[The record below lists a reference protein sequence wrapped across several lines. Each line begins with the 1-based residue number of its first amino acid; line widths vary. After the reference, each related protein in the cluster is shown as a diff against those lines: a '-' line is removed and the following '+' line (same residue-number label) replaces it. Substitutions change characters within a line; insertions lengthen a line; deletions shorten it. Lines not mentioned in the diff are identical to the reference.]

1 MMPLRRM
8 VSSRLARVVRPRS
21 ARSGFRPDR
30 LQLLLNDYR
39 VADLINVDGKVPLNY
54 FTFSV
59 NFGDLLSPWLVSKM
73 TGRDVVV
80 ADRRKPHYVAI
91 GSIISQGTAHSI
103 IWGTGAY
110 GTEAKQEVPAN
121 ARFTAV
127 RGPLTQAKLSAAKG
141 FGIPVP
147 EVYGDPTLLVPL
159 YYQPEVRVTHE
170 YGVVVRWSERA
181 WAEATYG
188 PDVKLIDCSRS
199 DVEGVID
206 DLLSCRKIVS
216 SSLRALTLADAYGL
230 PSAWLASSSPRGGV
244 FQYYDYFASVNKFR
258 RPQKL
263 DPANQP
269 VTAGRLAELSF
280 ADEPITFDFRS
291 LLDAA
296 PFLRRKGAR
305 RSGPSPLPTR
315 EPGDRLREKDGTAVL
330 LPSLGYFGGIAA
342 NYLSVQAA
350 SPISRI
356 RLFLT
361 EAEAQLD
368 LRGVELYRN
377 GKRVG
382 VDDSRASTAQS
393 SDARRPGA
401 RRSPFAFGGI
411 RTEKETAPWWSVTFD
426 PPIDADEV
434 RVYNRLDGWG
444 IRASSLTV
452 AVAGPDGYFRTVR
465 SVDSDAAVEATL
477 DLLRR
482 ITGRELELSVL
493 ASNDDSAR
501 ARQELLA
508 ELAERSRSGLLT
520 GDRDEQRLLA
530 SLIRR
535 RRLLDGQ
542 TLTDDEWTLLGH
554 LLAAERARVP
564 SSKTS
569 MAAFH
574 RVLDSRSKLRRLET
588 EVNRA
593 GEVLGSPT
601 AVLTRHGFT
610 DIGLLQQRS
619 DDFVGLILRATAVL
633 DECGYP
639 AMIAY
644 GTLLG
649 AVREGNFLAHDDDV
663 DMLIPVTAANREEV
677 EKVLAPLAEQLRS
690 KGWRVSRPN
699 SYTNF
704 HLAEPDTG
712 LHVDVFPLLVHGEKS
727 SLHMEKM
734 RLRDIPTDVVLP
746 PKPFTFLGRDVL
758 APAKPEAFLAD
769 RYGEGWSTP
778 DPFYDWP
785 WTLQD

>member
-1 MMPLRRM
+1 MPLGRVVR
-8 VSSRLARVVRPRS
+8 SQLARVAR
-21 ARSGFRPDR
+21 ARSGGSDSGQDPLRS
-30 LQLLLNDYR
+30 LVNDYQ
-39 VADLINVDGKVPLNY
+39 VAGLLEVDGKVPVNY
-54 FTFSV
+54 FTFSA

-73 TGRDVVV
+73 TGREVVV
-80 ADRRKPHYVAI
+80 ADRDKPHYVAI
-91 GSIISQGTAHSI
+91 GSIISQGTDLSI
-103 IWGTGAY
+103 FWGTGAY
-110 GTEAKQEVPAN
+110 GTEAKREVPAN

-159 YYQPEVRVTHE
+159 YYQPEVPVTDE

-188 PDVKLIDCSRS
+188 PDVKLIDCSRG

-206 DLLSCRKIVS
+206 DVLSCRRIVS
-216 SSLRALTLADAYGL
+216 SSLRALTLADAYGI

-244 FQYYDYFASVNKFR
+244 FQFYDYFASVNKFR
-258 RPQKL
+258 QPQKL
-263 DPANQP
+263 DLADRP
-269 VTAGRLAELSF
+269 VTVDLLAELSF
-280 ADEPITFDFRS
+280 TDEPITFDHRC

-296 PFLRRKGAR
+296 PFLRRKGAHR
-305 RSGPSPLPTR
+305 AGPSSIPTR
-315 EPGDRLREKDGTAVL
+315 EPGDSLRNKDGTAVL
-330 LPSLGYFGGIAA
+330 VPSLGYFGGIAA
-342 NYLSVQAA
+342 NYFSVKV
-350 SPISRI
+350 PRPVSRL

-368 LRGVELYRN
+368 LRGLEMYRN
-377 GKRVG
+377 GRRVG
-382 VDDSRASTAQS
+382 VDESNISTAQS

-411 RTEKETAPWWSVTFD
+411 RTEKQTAPWWAVTFD
-426 PPIDADEV
+426 PPVDADEV
-434 RVYNRLDGWG
+434 RIYNRLDGWG
-444 IRASSLTV
+444 VRASSLTV
-452 AVAGPDGYFRTVR
+452 AAAGPDGYFETIR
-465 SVDSDAAVEATL
+465 SVDSDRAVEATL
-477 DLLRR
+477 DLLHR
-482 ITGRELELSVL
+482 ITGRDLDLSVL
-493 ASNDDSAR
+493 ASQSEAIR
-501 ARQELLA
+501 LREELLA
-508 ELAERSRSGLLT
+508 DLAERTLSGLLT
-520 GDRDEQRLLA
+520 ADREEQRLLS
-530 SLIRR
+530 SLIPR
-535 RRLLDGQ
+535 RRLPEGQ
-542 TLTDDEWTLLGH
+542 SLSDDEWTLLGH

-574 RVLDSRSKLRRLET
+574 RVLDSRAKLRRLES

-593 GEVLGSPT
+593 GEVLGSPR

-610 DIGLLQQRS
+610 DIGILQQRA
-619 DDFVGLILRATAVL
+619 DDYVGLILRATALL

-663 DMLIPVTAANREEV
+663 DMLIPIPAANRDEV

-704 HLAEPDTG
+704 HLGEPETG
-712 LHVDVFPLLVHGEKS
+712 LHVDVFPLLVDGERS

-734 RLRDIPTDVVLP
+734 RLRDIATDVVLP
-746 PKPFTFLGRDVL
+746 PKPFTFLGREVL
-758 APAKPEAFLAD
+758 VPADPEAFLAD
-769 RYGEGWSTP
+769 RYGDGWSTP

-785 WTLQD
+785 WALHD